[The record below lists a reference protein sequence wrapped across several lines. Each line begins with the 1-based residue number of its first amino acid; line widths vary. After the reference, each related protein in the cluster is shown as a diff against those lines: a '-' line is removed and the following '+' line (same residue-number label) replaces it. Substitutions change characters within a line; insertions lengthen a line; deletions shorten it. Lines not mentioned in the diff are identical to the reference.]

1 MGPFIVLPVI
11 PGIYRISVLSERVKK
26 RRSVV
31 YDDYHSPA
39 LMESRIVPTSIG
51 ILAQPDAFKGL
62 YLSPHR
68 AAGMPAHRV
77 YEILDERHHVF
88 DLFNRPISYYP
99 VEYFA
104 MRFLPVSFPSLQF
117 ARYYRLFIAGQQQ
130 PSLYNFH
137 SLTPAE
143 NPCGRHEIGLIGLI
157 GLMGIIKFISPIS
170 PIHAPDAFRVQH
182 AATSP
187 QMARRRANSRT
198 SVRHPARPSN
208 CSVPRTRSLAI

>member
-1 MGPFIVLPVI
+1 MSAGLPGRVGCLTGRVVRVGPFIVLPVI
-11 PGIYRISVLSERVKK
+11 PGVYRISVLSERVKK

-77 YEILDERHHVF
+77 YEVLDERHHVF
-88 DLFNRPISYYP
+88 DLFNRPVSYYP

-104 MRFLPVSFPSLQF
+104 MRFLSVSVPLLQF
-117 ARYYRLFIAGQQQ
+117 ARHYGLFIARQQQ
-130 PSLYNFH
+130 PSLYYFH
-137 SLTPAE
+137 FLTPAE
-143 NPCGRHEIGLIGLI
+143 HPCRRHEIGLIE
-157 GLMGIIKFISPIS
+157 LMGLTKFLCPIGPMSPIS
-170 PIHAPDAFRVQH
+170 PIHSPDAFPVQH
-182 AATSP
+182 AA
-187 QMARRRANSRT
+187 
-198 SVRHPARPSN
+198 
-208 CSVPRTRSLAI
+208 